1 MLVVILLLYIL
12 WVTTETLKVLVSKFK
27 EEILFSFRF
36 LFCNLDDDSLLVK
49 LEMKWNQNLILNVEN
64 ILIM

>member
-1 MLVVILLLYIL
+1 
-12 WVTTETLKVLVSKFK
+12 VSKFK

-49 LEMKWNQNLILNVEN
+49 LVNEMESKSHLERGEYLNNVRSFR
-64 ILIM
+64 I